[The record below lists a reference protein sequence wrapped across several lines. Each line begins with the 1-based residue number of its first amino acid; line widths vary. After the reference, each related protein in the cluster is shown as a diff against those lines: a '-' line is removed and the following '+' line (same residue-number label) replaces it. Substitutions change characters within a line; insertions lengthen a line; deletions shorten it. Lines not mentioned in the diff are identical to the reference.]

1 MGCIPIDPKLYSF
14 VILYIIN
21 EKKHSQEEHAS
32 SLEFPNNI
40 QS

>member
-21 EKKHSQEEHAS
+21 EKNTHKKNTPLA
-32 SLEFPNNI
+32 
-40 QS
+40 